1 MIELTARF
9 LEDRRSL
16 SAAELDAL
24 TRHLESHPEELA
36 EMRAQL
42 ACDDLL
48 SRRFDEKRAAFVARV
63 KDVAAVAPSV
73 ALAEGDFVR
82 AVQRRVGLEKE
93 PSAFARWRRWWAAR
107 PRIVWAAAVRAACVL
122 AAMIFLR
129 PAAPPKLPDV
139 RLAETRGDV
148 RVWRDQQ
155 TMAATSGFALRAG
168 DWVLTGDNGS
178 AAVEFPGETTRIVLG
193 AKAEFGV
200 VTARPGKQLKLVA
213 GTLTA
218 SVARQSASQPMLL
231 RTPTARAEVLGTKFE
246 LSANKTATQ
255 LRVTEGRVLI
265 AQKDEESGVV
275 VESAQTATVTDS
287 PTVQIAVQP
296 IPKQLSAGLL
306 AQWTFDGDGA
316 DASGNGRNLKMSAG
330 AAFSD
335 GRLGKALDLHAA
347 KVDVESPRIAL
358 PPVFTVAMW
367 LRLNPGEARVQ
378 PLIGCD
384 GQQAG
389 ADDFWL
395 LLPPNFPGS
404 GIMLDVRGRQMGSLA
419 LARRGVVFAGRW
431 HHIAV
436 VADSVQGRAA
446 FYADGRDVT
455 EQGGLRRD
463 FKLAGPLL
471 IGRRVKGGP
480 LPFDGQLDD
489 IRIYG
494 RALSTSEISALAAGN
509 AEEKQTR

>member
-1 MIELTARF
+1 MNELTARF

-16 SAAELDAL
+16 SAAEVDAL
-24 TRHLESHPEELA
+24 SRHLESHPEELA

-63 KDVAAVAPSV
+63 KNAAAVAPSA
-73 ALAEGDFVR
+73 ALAESDFVR

-93 PSAFARWRRWWAAR
+93 PSVFARWRQWWAAR
-107 PRIVWAAAVRAACVL
+107 PRIVCAAAGMAACVL

-139 RLAETRGDV
+139 RLAEIRGDV

-155 TMAATSGFALRAG
+155 TMAAASGFALRAG
-168 DWVLTGDNGS
+168 DWVLTGDDGS
-178 AAVEFPGETTRIVLG
+178 AAVEFPGETTRITLG

-246 LSANKTATQ
+246 LSANKTSTQ

-275 VESAQTATVTDS
+275 VETAQTATVTDS
-287 PTVQIAVQP
+287 PTVQIAAQP
-296 IPKQLSAGLL
+296 MTEGLHAGLL
-306 AQWTFDGDGA
+306 AHWTFDGDGS

-347 KVDVESPRIAL
+347 KVDVESPRLAL
-358 PPVFTVAMW
+358 PPVFTVALW
-367 LRLNPGEARVQ
+367 LRLNPGEARLQ
-378 PLIGCD
+378 PLLGYD
-384 GQQAG
+384 GQRAG
-389 ADDFWL
+389 VDDFWL
-395 LLPPNFPGS
+395 ALPPTFPAS
-404 GIMLDVRGRQMGSLA
+404 GVMLDVRGRQMGSQA
-419 LARRGVVFAGRW
+419 LSKRGVVFAGQW

-436 VADSVQGRAA
+436 IADSTEGRATI
-446 FYADGRDVT
+446 FVNGRDVT
-455 EQGGLRRD
+455 LMPGLRRD

-471 IGRRVKGGP
+471 IGRRLKGGP

-494 RALSTSEISALAAGN
+494 RALSTSEISALAAGD

>member
-1 MIELTARF
+1 MNELIARF
-9 LEDRRSL
+9 LEDRHSL
-16 SAAELDAL
+16 SGAELAVL
-24 TRHLESHPEELA
+24 TRHLESHPQELI

-48 SRRFDEKRAAFVARV
+48 SRRFDEKRAAFVARL
-63 KDVAAVAPSV
+63 KDAAAIAPSAAVAES
-73 ALAEGDFVR
+73 DFVR

-93 PSAFARWRRWWAAR
+93 PSIFARWRQCWVAR
-107 PRIVWAAAVRAACVL
+107 PRILWTAAGVAACVL
-122 AAMIFLR
+122 AAVISLR
-129 PAAPPKLPDV
+129 PAPPPALPEV

-155 TMAATSGFALRAG
+155 TMVATAGFALRAG
-168 DWVLTGDNGS
+168 DWVLTGGDGS

-193 AKAEFGV
+193 AQAEFGV

-275 VESAQTATVTDS
+275 VETAQTATVTDS
-287 PTVQIAVQP
+287 PAVQIVALPVAE
-296 IPKQLSAGLL
+296 QLHAGLL
-306 AQWTFDGDGA
+306 AHWTFDGSGA
-316 DASGNGRNLKMSAG
+316 DASGHGRDLKTGAG
-330 AAFSD
+330 AVFSA
-335 GRLGKALDLHAA
+335 GRLGKALDLRAA
-347 KVDVESPRIAL
+347 KVDMESPRIELPAVFSLAL
-358 PPVFTVAMW
+358 WV
-367 LRLNPGEARVQ
+367 RLERGEARLQ
-378 PLIGCD
+378 PLLGYD

-389 ADDFWL
+389 ADAFWL
-395 LLPPNFPGS
+395 SLPPTAPGS
-404 GIMLDVRGRQMGSLA
+404 GIVFDVRGRQMGSRAFAKRDVLRIERWQHLA
-419 LARRGVVFAGRW
+419 V
-431 HHIAV
+431 I
-436 VADSVQGRAA
+436 ADSVQGRAA
-446 FYADGRDVT
+446 FYVDGREAT
-455 EQGGLRRD
+455 GQAGLRQG

-489 IRIYG
+489 LRIYD
-494 RALSTSEISALAAGN
+494 RALTAAEITALAEGKN
-509 AEEKQTR
+509 ETK

>member
-1 MIELTARF
+1 MNELTARF

-16 SAAELDAL
+16 SEAELDAL
-24 TRHLESHPEELA
+24 TRHLECHPEELA
-36 EMRAQL
+36 ELRAQL

-48 SRRFDEKRAAFVARV
+48 SRRFDEKRAAFVPRV
-63 KDVAAVAPSV
+63 KDAVEVAPSAAVAES
-73 ALAEGDFVR
+73 DFVR
-82 AVQRRVGLEKE
+82 AVQRRVGLENE
-93 PSAFARWRRWWAAR
+93 PSIFARWRQWWAAR
-107 PRIVWAAAVRAACVL
+107 PRILWAAAGMAVCVL
-122 AAMIFLR
+122 TAVIFLR
-129 PAAPPKLPDV
+129 PAPSPALPEV
-139 RLAETRGDV
+139 RLAEMHGDV

-155 TMAATSGFALRAG
+155 TMPATNSFVLQAG
-168 DWVLTGDNGS
+168 DWVLTGEDGS
-178 AAVEFPGETTRIVLG
+178 AVVEFPGETTRIVLG

-200 VTARPGKQLKLVA
+200 VTARPGKQLKLIA

-275 VESAQTATVTDS
+275 VETAQTATVTDS

-296 IPKQLSAGLL
+296 MAEQLRTGLL
-306 AQWTFDGDGA
+306 AHWTFDGPDGA
-316 DASGNGRNLKMSAG
+316 RDASGHGRDLKMSAG
-330 AAFSD
+330 ATFSD

-347 KVDVESPRIAL
+347 KVDVESPRIELPAVFSLAL
-358 PPVFTVAMW
+358 WV
-367 LRLNPGEARVQ
+367 RLERGEARLQ
-378 PLIGCD
+378 PLLGYD

-389 ADDFWL
+389 VDDFWL
-395 LLPPNFPGS
+395 SLPPTAPGS
-404 GIMLDVRGRQMGSLA
+404 GILLDVRGRQMGSRAFAKRDVVRIERWQHLA
-419 LARRGVVFAGRW
+419 V
-431 HHIAV
+431 I
-436 VADSVQGRAA
+436 ADSTQGRAT
-446 FYADGRDVT
+446 FYVDGREVT
-455 EQGGLRRD
+455 AQAGLRQG

-489 IRIYG
+489 LRIYDH
-494 RALSTSEISALAAGN
+494 ALTAAKITALAEGKT
-509 AEEKQTR
+509 ETK

>member
-1 MIELTARF
+1 MNDLIARF
-9 LEDRRSL
+9 LDDRRSL
-16 SAAELDAL
+16 SEAELDAL

-36 EMRAQL
+36 EVCAQL

-63 KDVAAVAPSV
+63 KDAAEVASSAAVAESD
-73 ALAEGDFVR
+73 LVR
-82 AVQRRVGLEKE
+82 AVQRRVGLENE
-93 PSAFARWRRWWAAR
+93 PSIFARCRQWWVARPCFAWAA
-107 PRIVWAAAVRAACVL
+107 VGAAACILVAL
-122 AAMIFLR
+122 IFIR
-129 PAAPPKLPDV
+129 PAIPPKLPEV

-148 RVWRDQQ
+148 RVWREQQ
-155 TMAATSGFALRAG
+155 TMPATSGFVLQAG
-168 DWVLTGDNGS
+168 DWVLTGEDGS
-178 AAVEFPGETTRIVLG
+178 AAVEFAGETTRIVVG

-246 LSANKTATQ
+246 LSANKTTTQ

-275 VESAQTATVTDS
+275 VETAQTATVTDS
-287 PTVQIAVQP
+287 LAVQIATQP
-296 IPKQLSAGLL
+296 MTEQLRTGLL
-306 AQWTFDGDGA
+306 AHWTFDGPDGA
-316 DASGNGRNLKMSAG
+316 RDASGNGRDLKMSAG
-330 AAFSD
+330 AAFSE

-347 KVDVESPRIAL
+347 KVDVESPRIELPAVFSLAL
-358 PPVFTVAMW
+358 WV
-367 LRLNPGEARVQ
+367 RLERGEARLQ
-378 PLIGCD
+378 PLVGFD

-389 ADDFWL
+389 VDDFRL
-395 LLPPNFPGS
+395 SLPPTSPGS
-404 GIMLDVRGRQMGSLA
+404 GMVLDVHGRQMGSRA
-419 LARRGVVFAGRW
+419 YAQRGVVRVERW
-431 HHIAV
+431 HHLAV
-436 VADSVQGRAA
+436 IADSTLGRAT
-446 FYADGRDVT
+446 FYVDGREAT

-471 IGRRVKGGP
+471 IGHRVKGGP

-494 RALSTSEISALAAGN
+494 RALTAAELSSLASENS
-509 AEEKQTR
+509 EPK